1 MGKAQKGKGFQR
13 EGTGTHFSS
22 LPNFPPFFP
31 SSQPQPPPP
40 PPLALPF
47 RRSPGRLNEPILRNA
62 L

>member
-31 SSQPQPPPP
+31 FPLPPSPSPNPPPP
-40 PPLALPF
+40 TRPSLSTFTREAK
-47 RRSPGRLNEPILRNA
+47 
-62 L
+62 

>member
-31 SSQPQPPPP
+31 FSLPPSPSPNPPPP
-40 PPLALPF
+40 HSPF
-47 RRSPGRLNEPILRNA
+47 PFDVHQGG
-62 L
+62 

>member
-31 SSQPQPPPP
+31 SSQPQPQPPP
-40 PPLALPF
+40 PPLHSPF
-47 RRSPGRLNEPILRNA
+47 PFDVHQAG
-62 L
+62 